1 MKMLTTIIGFLSGTV
16 IPLITKYIGLKGQ
29 QKEVE
34 IKTAYDLQMQKMISD
49 NELAKEM
56 SITEREIA
64 KASFE
69 SAKNKNYIIN
79 ILLDSIRIGFG
90 LICIAIMITTIINLW
105 KYQSTILMQ
114 EELDTAFFII
124 LGYFFG
130 ERSAKKVWGK

>member
-1 MKMLTTIIGFLSGTV
+1 MLTTIIGFLSGTV

-34 IKTAYDLQMQKMISD
+34 IKTAYDLQLQKMISD

-69 SAKNKNYIIN
+69 SAKNKNYVIN

-90 LICIAIMITTIINLW
+90 LICIAIMITTVINLW
-105 KYQSTILMQ
+105 KYKSTILMQ
-114 EELDTAFFII
+114 EELATAFFII

>member
-1 MKMLTTIIGFLSGTV
+1 MLTTIIGFISGTI
-16 IPLITKYIGLKGQ
+16 IPLITKYIGLKSE
-29 QKEVE
+29 QKQVE
-34 IKTAYDLQMQKMISD
+34 IKSAQEIQIQKMISD

-90 LICIAIMITTIINLW
+90 IICIAIMICTVITLW
-105 KYQSTILMQ
+105 KLHSTILMQ
-114 EELDTAFFII
+114 EELATAFFII

>member
-1 MKMLTTIIGFLSGTV
+1 MLTTIIGFLSGTV
-16 IPLITKYIGLKGQ
+16 IPLITKYIGLKNE
-29 QKEVE
+29 QKQVE
-34 IKTAYDLQMQKMISD
+34 IKTTHELQLQKMISD

-90 LICIAIMITTIINLW
+90 IICIGIMVCTTITLL
-105 KYQSTILMQ
+105 KFHSTILMQ
-114 EELDTAFFII
+114 EELATAFFII

>member
-1 MKMLTTIIGFLSGTV
+1 MLTTIIGFLSGTV

-90 LICIAIMITTIINLW
+90 LICIAIMITTIITLY

-114 EELDTAFFII
+114 EELATAFFII

>member
-1 MKMLTTIIGFLSGTV
+1 MLTTIIGFLSGTV
-16 IPLITKYIGLKGQ
+16 IPLITKYIGLKNE
-29 QKEVE
+29 QKQIEVRTSHE
-34 IKTAYDLQMQKMISD
+34 LQLQKMISD

-90 LICIAIMITTIINLW
+90 IICIGIMVCTVISLL
-105 KYQSTILMQ
+105 KFHSTILMQ
-114 EELDTAFFII
+114 EELATAFFII

-130 ERSAKKVWGK
+130 ERSAKKVWGR

>member
-1 MKMLTTIIGFLSGTV
+1 MLTTIIGFLSGTV

-29 QKEVE
+29 QKELE
-34 IKTAYDLQMQKMISD
+34 IKTSYELELQKQISD

-56 SITEREIA
+56 SITEREVA
-64 KASFE
+64 KSAFE

-79 ILLDSIRIGFG
+79 IILDCVRISFG
-90 LICIAIMITTIINLW
+90 IICIAIMVCTVINLW
-105 KYQSTILMQ
+105 KLGSTILMQ
-114 EELDTAFFII
+114 EELATAFFII

>member
-1 MKMLTTIIGFLSGTV
+1 MLTTIIGFLSGTV
-16 IPLITKYIGLKGQ
+16 IPLITKYVGLKNE
-29 QKEVE
+29 QKQVE
-34 IKTAYDLQMQKMISD
+34 IKSAHELQLQKMISD

-69 SAKNKNYIIN
+69 SAKNKSYIIN

-90 LICIAIMITTIINLW
+90 IICIAIMVCTVITLW
-105 KYQSTILMQ
+105 KLHSTILMQ
-114 EELDTAFFII
+114 EELATAFFII

>member
-1 MKMLTTIIGFLSGTV
+1 MLTTIIGFLSGTV
-16 IPLITKYIGLKGQ
+16 IPLITKYIGLKNE
-29 QKEVE
+29 QKQVE
-34 IKTAYDLQMQKMISD
+34 IKTAHELQLQKMISD

-90 LICIAIMITTIINLW
+90 IICIAIMVCTVITLW
-105 KYQSTILMQ
+105 KLNSTILMQ
-114 EELDTAFFII
+114 EELATAFFII